1 MRQEGKGEYEEFTE
15 DNINDCDCT
24 FKTLVNQI
32 LQLVKEDGVSL
43 KTSNEKNDQAAKE
56 ASQYDELLLKFF
68 RSDSSSLLHK
78 HLSSTLVSR
87 LEHRQTSIYKSQLS
101 DLIMSGLHN
110 HDSSMGIYA
119 ADPESYIVF
128 EDIFDPIIKDYHK
141 VDGKIVH
148 PNTKWGDLRS
158 IGNFNKHSSNVISTR
173 IRIARSIKGFPFN
186 SKMTREDYINLE
198 NKVKKALTKIG
209 NKRV

>member
-1 MRQEGKGEYEEFTE
+1 
-15 DNINDCDCT
+15 
-24 FKTLVNQI
+24 
-32 LQLVKEDGVSL
+32 
-43 KTSNEKNDQAAKE
+43 
-56 ASQYDELLLKFF
+56 
-68 RSDSSSLLHK
+68 
-78 HLSSTLVSR
+78 
-87 LEHRQTSIYKSQLS
+87 
-101 DLIMSGLHN
+101 
-110 HDSSMGIYA
+110 MGIYA
-119 ADPESYIVF
+119 ADPESYTVF

-148 PNTKWGDLRS
+148 PKTKWGDLRS